1 MTQDLSPKE
10 IQLLVEERAL
20 AIAKA
25 AELPDVKAEE
35 KLDPWFVIDRLRRNR
50 VGDAALVVAQY
61 RPESVPPGGHQHARN
76 AGRAH
81 RLRQCVRHAFR

>member
-25 AELPDVKAEE
+25 AELPAVKAEE

-50 VGDAALVVAQY
+50 VGDADLFVTLFRGRYAYVPEWDKWLLV
-61 RPESVPPGGHQHARN
+61 RTSLGH
-76 AGRAH
+76 
-81 RLRQCVRHAFR
+81 